1 MYTARTQDELARI
14 ALGALV
20 TRSNLSD
27 VAQGSVIDTLAQS
40 MGALAADIE
49 QRLALVRDAFDFR
62 NATGAELDARLL
74 ELPPNSVERLAATAA
89 TGLVSVTFNGALA
102 SDLILETGTSF
113 TSSTNPEL
121 IYSTFEEITILAGN
135 TRAELEV
142 VSSIEGSL
150 GNCNAQ
156 AIDTILQADPLIIS
170 VENTSAFVN
179 GSDEET
185 DSALKR
191 RALLYLQSL
200 ARAQAPALEFAALS
214 YTGQPERLSL
224 ASIYEPL
231 DIRGYSELYIDDGT
245 GTLGNRTRAGA
256 IYNGTVPASGITE
269 LYHDAPAT
277 DPVVPLRSVVTPT
290 GTVFIPLDADKY
302 TSIPERGVIYIDPS
316 AYFTGQQWS
325 LGSYEVYTGPIA
337 NIQRLIE
344 GDPSNPNQSPAWR
357 AAGTRVRVLPP
368 SITRV
373 SFDVQIT
380 PENGYDIEAIQTAS
394 ESAINDLMAGL
405 RIGQPLYIA
414 EIIETLM
421 GLDGVLNTR
430 VYQAGSGT
438 QQTPQVLDDI
448 YPPPRQVIRLNQLNI
463 IPVIE
468 ET

>member
-89 TGLVSVTFNGALA
+89 TGLVNVTFNGALA

-135 TRAELEV
+135 TQAELEV

-200 ARAQAPALEFAALS
+200 ARAQGPALEFAALS

-256 IYNGTVPASGITE
+256 IYNGTVPASGLTE

-277 DPVVPLRSVVTPT
+277 DPVVPLKSVVTPT

-302 TSIPERGVIYIDPS
+302 TSIPERGVIYVDPT
-316 AYFTGQQWS
+316 AYFAGQQWS
-325 LGSYEVYTGPIA
+325 LGNYEVYTGPIA

-357 AAGTRVRVLPP
+357 AAGTRVRVLSP

-380 PENGYDIEAIQTAS
+380 PVSGYDIESIQTAS

-421 GLDGVLNTR
+421 SLDGVLNTR

-438 QQTPQVLDDI
+438 QQTPQALDDI
-448 YPPPRQVIRLNQLNI
+448 YPPPRQVIRLNELNI